1 MTSIRAMETLLVEL
15 EPPVAALIFA
25 SLKFSVAS
33 IELERSVMANPGGPP
48 RKINLNLPGDYF
60 STPTTKFVEWL
71 EANTAA
77 LRPLSEDQIIQ
88 RARTTLGGDLSRL
101 NDGDLA
107 AQIREWAKS
116 HQFVLPRSV
125 GAARV
130 HAGDPEAVDRLKKLF
145 ASISPEVK
153 WVYPGGDAAINVS
166 GFTATVSSGQTR
178 STLALGWNETL
189 QFKTQTSGMTFA
201 ASVGPQNW
209 SLTVTIGR
217 TAPNIGD
224 LESIFKKGETAVR
237 GVLSNLDK
245 VDLRDPGKTK
255 NQFAP
260 YLDPIKSAIDAAS
273 KTAAARPGD
282 VSFGAWA
289 QGGVPGTGGV
299 GGVSAGVG
307 LTILF

>member
-1 MTSIRAMETLLVEL
+1 
-15 EPPVAALIFA
+15 
-25 SLKFSVAS
+25 
-33 IELERSVMANPGGPP
+33 MATPGGPP
-48 RKINLNLPGDYF
+48 RKVNLNLPSDYL

-71 EANTAA
+71 EANTAS
-77 LRPLSEDQIIQ
+77 LRLLSEDQIIQ
-88 RARTTLGGDLSRL
+88 RARTALGGDLSRL
-101 NDGDLA
+101 NNGDLA
-107 AQIREWAKS
+107 AHIREWAKS
-116 HQFVLPRSV
+116 HQFVLPGSV
-125 GAARV
+125 GPARV
-130 HAGDPEAVDRLKKLF
+130 QAGDPEVVDRLKKLF

-178 STLALGWNETL
+178 STLSLSWNQTI

-209 SLTVTIGR
+209 SLIFTIGR
-217 TAPNIGD
+217 MAPNIAD
-224 LESIFKKGETAVR
+224 LEQVFKKGETAIR
-237 GVLSNLDK
+237 GILSNLDK

-255 NQFAP
+255 IAFSP
-260 YLDPIKSAIDAAS
+260 YFDPIKSAVDAAS
-273 KTAAARPGD
+273 KAAATGPGD

-289 QGGVPGTGGV
+289 QGGVPGAGGA

>member
-1 MTSIRAMETLLVEL
+1 
-15 EPPVAALIFA
+15 
-25 SLKFSVAS
+25 
-33 IELERSVMANPGGPP
+33 MAKPGGPP
-48 RKINLNLPGDYF
+48 RKINLNLSSDYL
-60 STPTTKFVEWL
+60 SIPTTRFVEWL
-71 EANTAA
+71 QANTAS
-77 LRPLSEDQIIQ
+77 LRLLSEDQIIQ
-88 RARTTLGGDLSRL
+88 RARTTLGPDLSRL

-116 HQFVLPRSV
+116 NHFALPGSV

-130 HAGDPEAVDRLKKLF
+130 EAGDPEVVDRLKKLF

-178 STLALGWNETL
+178 STLSLGWNETI

-209 SLTVTIGR
+209 SLTFTIGR
-217 TAPNIGD
+217 TAPNISD
-224 LESIFKKGETAVR
+224 LEQVFKKGEAAIR

-255 NQFAP
+255 NQFAA

-273 KTAAARPGD
+273 KTAATRPGD
-282 VSFGAWA
+282 VSFGGWA
-289 QGGVPGTGGV
+289 QGGVPGAPGA
-299 GGVSAGVG
+299 GGVSGGVG

>member
-1 MTSIRAMETLLVEL
+1 
-15 EPPVAALIFA
+15 
-25 SLKFSVAS
+25 
-33 IELERSVMANPGGPP
+33 MANPGRSP

-60 STPTTKFVEWL
+60 SVPTTKFVEWL
-71 EANTAA
+71 EANTSS
-77 LRPLSEDQIIQ
+77 LRLLSEDQIIQ
-88 RARTTLGGDLSRL
+88 RARTAVGPELSRL
-101 NDGDLA
+101 NNDDLA

-116 HQFVLPRSV
+116 NQLVLPGSV

-130 HAGDPEAVDRLKKLF
+130 HAGDAEVVDRLKKLF

-178 STLALGWNETL
+178 STLSLGWNETI

-201 ASVGPQNW
+201 ASLGPQNW
-209 SLTVTIGR
+209 SLTFTIGR
-217 TAPNIGD
+217 MAPNIAD
-224 LESIFKKGETAVR
+224 LEQVFKKGETAIR

-245 VDLRDPGKTK
+245 VDFRDPGKTK

-273 KTAAARPGD
+273 KTAATRPGD

-299 GGVSAGVG
+299 GGVSGGVG